1 MKVLVI
7 EDELQTARDLKH
19 CIENLRP
26 WFVVDA
32 IIDSV
37 ENGLEWLAS
46 HSYPDLIFSD
56 IQLGDGLSFEI
67 FKQIPVRCPVVF
79 CTAYDEYAIK
89 AFQHNGI
96 DYLLKPVTEEQL
108 AKSLDKVELL
118 LTPSDYRYDIASFQ
132 KLLQDLES
140 HSKKYKSAFLV
151 SYREKMIPINI
162 EEISCFSIHDNLVL
176 LHTKDSKIFPVP
188 HTLDYMETVVN
199 PALFYRVNRQW
210 FVAYSSIREIE
221 HYFDRKLLVK
231 LNCPGLEPLIVSKAK
246 ASQFLKWIETH

>member
-1 MKVLVI
+1 MNVLII
-7 EDELQTARDLKH
+7 EDELQTARDLRH

-26 WFVVDA
+26 SFVVDT

-37 ENGLEWLAS
+37 ETGLEWFSS
-46 HSYPDLIFSD
+46 HPYPDLVFSD

-67 FKQIPVRCPVVF
+67 FKQMPVRCPVVF

-118 LTPSDYRYDIASFQ
+118 LKPSDYRFNMPSFQ

-140 HSKKYKSAFLV
+140 HTKKYKSTFLV

-162 EEISCFSIHDNLVL
+162 EEISCFSVHDNSVL
-176 LHTKDSKIFPVP
+176 LHTKDSKIFAVV
-188 HTLDYMETVVN
+188 HTLDYLETVVN

-210 FVAYSSIREIE
+210 LVAYSAIREIE

-231 LNCPGLEPLIVSKAK
+231 LHSPGLEPVIVSKAK
-246 ASQFLKWIETH
+246 ASQFLKWIEGH